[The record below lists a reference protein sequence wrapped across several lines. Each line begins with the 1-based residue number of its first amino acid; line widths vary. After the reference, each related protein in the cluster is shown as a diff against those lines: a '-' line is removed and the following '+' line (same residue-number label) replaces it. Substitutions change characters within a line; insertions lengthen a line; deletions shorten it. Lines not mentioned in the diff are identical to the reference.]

1 MSLIGNRIDIFSSFR
16 DTPTV
21 IPRDAASYLTAL
33 ARHYPVVTVTGPR
46 QAGKTT
52 LCRATFPELPYIS
65 LEPLDVR
72 ESAVVDPRGFLAQFP
87 DGAIID
93 EAQRAPDLASYLQA
107 EVDERPTPGRF
118 ILTGSQHLAL
128 SASVSQSLAGRTGV
142 LELYPPSWREL
153 KRFPS
158 TSTDLFEVLWTGAY
172 PRIFDRQIPAHQWL
186 ADYVATY
193 VQRDVRQMLNVGDL
207 RAFTNFLGL
216 CAGSTSA
223 ELNLSRLGADSGISH
238 NTAKS
243 WLSILEASYL
253 VFRLPGWH
261 PNFRKQVVKSAKLH
275 FIDTG
280 FVCHLLGIREPDQLR
295 THPLRGAIFETW
307 VASELLKQ
315 AAHQGQR
322 PVLFHYRDP
331 AGLEVDLVA
340 ESARQ
345 VILAE
350 AKSGATVASDFTK
363 SVDRLARRIRQRD
376 AGCTISVR
384 VVYGG
389 TTRHTRGDAEVIPWS
404 AVDQV
409 AWSADRMPR

>member
-1 MSLIGNRIDIFSSFR
+1 M
-16 DTPTV
+16 
-21 IPRDAASYLTAL
+21 IPRDAGPHLAEL
-33 ARHYPVVTVTGPR
+33 ARLYPVVTVTGPR

-52 LCRATFPELPYIS
+52 LCRATFPEIPYVS

-72 ESAVVDPRGFLAQFP
+72 ESAVADPRGFLAQFP
-87 DGAIID
+87 NGAIID

-128 SASVSQSLAGRTGV
+128 SAAVSQSLAGRTGV
-142 LELYPPSWREL
+142 LELFPPSWSEL

-158 TSTDLFEVLWTGAY
+158 SSADLFEVLWTGSY

-193 VQRDVRQMLNVGDL
+193 VQRDVRQMLKVGDL
-207 RAFTNFLGL
+207 RTFTNFLCL

-223 ELNLSRLGADSGISH
+223 EVNLSRLGADSGISH
-238 NTAKS
+238 NTAKA

-261 PNFRKQVVKSAKLH
+261 ANFRKQIVKSAKLH
-275 FIDTG
+275 FVDTG
-280 FVCHLLGIREPDQLR
+280 LVCHLLGIREPDQLR
-295 THPLRGAIFETW
+295 THPLRGAVFETW
-307 VASELLKQ
+307 VASEVMKQ
-315 AAHQGQR
+315 AAHRGER
-322 PVLFHYRDP
+322 PKLSHYRD
-331 AGLEVDLVA
+331 ATGLEVDLIA
-340 ESARQ
+340 DSARA

-350 AKSGATVASDFTK
+350 AKSGATVGSDFTD
-363 SVDRLARRIRQRD
+363 SVDRLARSIRQRD
-376 AGCTISVR
+376 SALAVTAR

-389 TTRHTRGDAEVIPWS
+389 TTRHARGETEVIPWS
-404 AVDQV
+404 VIDQV
-409 AWSADRMPR
+409 DW